1 MGQSFRDGSLTHTTY
16 HPLQL
21 SFKLAINPIDKP
33 SSFTMS
39 LLRSSLSSTFLRP
52 FLRAAPRATL
62 PITSQRFAGDY
73 GGGEGDP
80 VGENPQDQGPSKSS
94 DLEHPGPPPPKVGQG
109 TGTTPT
115 KATSE
120 GHNTGGTSSSGE
132 SSSSS
137 ASSQQ
142 SSGGGNGGDKTK
154 GAQPKILDTSP
165 PDASEQSQDVKQH
178 NKEMENRAEKAPE
191 KTDDPNASDDQKV
204 DKGFW
209 AGECL
214 VTPSSTPSVVAF
226 CSVANSSASSGHGGV
241 GETNEGPEKQN

>member
-1 MGQSFRDGSLTHTTY
+1 
-16 HPLQL
+16 
-21 SFKLAINPIDKP
+21 
-33 SSFTMS
+33 MS
-39 LLRSSLSSTFLRP
+39 LLRSSLSSTLLRP

-120 GHNTGGTSSSGE
+120 GHTGGTSSSRD
-132 SSSSS
+132 SSSST
-137 ASSQQ
+137 SSQQ

-165 PDASEQSQDVKQH
+165 PDASEQGQDVKQH

-191 KTDDPNASDDQKV
+191 KTDDPNTSDDQKV

-226 CSVANSSASSGHGGV
+226 CSMANLSASSGHGGV

>member
-1 MGQSFRDGSLTHTTY
+1 
-16 HPLQL
+16 
-21 SFKLAINPIDKP
+21 
-33 SSFTMS
+33 MS
-39 LLRSSLSSTFLRP
+39 LLRSSLSSTLLRP

-120 GHNTGGTSSSGE
+120 GHTGGTSSSGD
-132 SSSSS
+132 SSSS

-191 KTDDPNASDDQKV
+191 KTDDPNASDKQKV

-209 AGECL
+209 A
-214 VTPSSTPSVVAF
+214 
-226 CSVANSSASSGHGGV
+226 GHGGV